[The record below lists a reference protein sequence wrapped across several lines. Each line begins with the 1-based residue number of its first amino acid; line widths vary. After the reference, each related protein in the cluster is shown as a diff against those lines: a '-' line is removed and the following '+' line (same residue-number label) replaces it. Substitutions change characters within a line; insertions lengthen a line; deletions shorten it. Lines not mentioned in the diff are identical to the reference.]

1 MSIENILG
9 FIVAG
14 VCCTIFIPAISIT
27 LITAFVEHKKT
38 KKPFSCCIGYHRPAG
53 KVSFDGCSL
62 GCVCGKCGD
71 ELLQDSQ
78 GNWFS
83 IGQPKEK

>member
-1 MSIENILG
+1 MEFLNILG
-9 FIVAG
+9 FIIGGACAAILLG
-14 VCCTIFIPAISIT
+14 LFLAFLIISFI
-27 LITAFVEHKKT
+27 EHKKT
-38 KKPFSCCIGYHRPAG
+38 KKPLSCCMGYHRPTG

-62 GCVCGKCGD
+62 GCVCEKCGD

-83 IGQPKEK
+83 IGQPKG

>member
-1 MSIENILG
+1 MSIEIILVS
-9 FIVAG
+9 IVAG
-14 VCCTIFIPAISIT
+14 ICCTVFLAALSIA
-27 LITAFVEHKKT
+27 LVAAFVEHKKT
-38 KKPFSCCIGYHRPAG
+38 KKPFSCCLEYHRPTG

-62 GCVCGKCGD
+62 GCVCEKCGE

-83 IGQPKEK
+83 IGQPKG